1 MCTQLIEN
9 NDFKVFWQSIVHCYP
24 ILHKN
29 IQFHFQLIQMYKNHK
44 TKNPGQL
51 SATTAFLCIFQG
63 FGRLTTS
70 IVMTGDDVMIYT
82 FALVTLL
89 NTLLFLQ
96 VIYYRRM
103 LKKVS

>member
-1 MCTQLIEN
+1 MKNYDAKAVCH
-9 NDFKVFWQSIVHCYP
+9 SIVHYYSIFHTC
-24 ILHKN
+24 
-29 IQFHFQLIQMYKNHK
+29 IQFYLQLIQMYKNHK